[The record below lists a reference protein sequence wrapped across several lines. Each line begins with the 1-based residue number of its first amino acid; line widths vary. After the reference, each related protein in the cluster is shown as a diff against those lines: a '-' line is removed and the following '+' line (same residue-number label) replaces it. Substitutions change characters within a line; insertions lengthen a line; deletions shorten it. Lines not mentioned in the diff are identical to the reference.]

1 MPLSGPLA
9 PAPRA
14 QGLPRTPA
22 PGARGAGRRFC
33 SSPERRG
40 LLPVGGPSQGPRLP
54 LGTRLLS
61 LPSGLPPPFS
71 PGEHLWGPP
80 ARPSQET
87 PSTFPNLG
95 FLSPPPSRPE
105 AVGKGLLSFGDS
117 VSSTYGYFK
126 KTGTELPRPKRVGIS
141 SFSKRPKPGRPNAF
155 TPTRISAF
163 FIFYFGGRGCG
174 LRGKREAKPIC
185 N

>member
-71 PGEHLWGPP
+71 PGEYLWGPP

-126 KTGTELPRPKRVGIS
+126 KTDTELPRPMVSLPSRRGQSQGAQTPSPQHESPRFLIFILVG
-141 SFSKRPKPGRPNAF
+141 GDVD
-155 TPTRISAF
+155 
-163 FIFYFGGRGCG
+163 
-174 LRGKREAKPIC
+174 
-185 N
+185 